1 MRKLFCLFS
10 LFLVNL
16 TAKEPLRT
24 WTSSDGRTLEARF
37 VEMVG
42 TKVRIENA
50 SGRKFTV
57 PLTRFSEED
66 QAHVDEII
74 QKLETNVKNSKK
86 NHIVRSA
93 RNMELIWVEPGSFL
107 MGTDTRDQD
116 SSRSWGSPKHLVT
129 LTQGFYLGKFEVTIA
144 EYSAVTET
152 KFKGSPNIPIVW
164 LGVSDMEDFLEK
176 LNDLEAEYVDRNW
189 SYALPTEAEWEYA
202 CRAGTETT
210 FHWGNKPDHKKANMG
225 EKNRVLPVGSYPPNN
240 WGFYDMHGNVSEL
253 TSDIWYPYTSEPQ
266 VDPVSPEIELL
277 NNVPFTYELSGDA
290 KHTYSNRISRGGSFS
305 RTFDGR
311 IDPYYCQSARRYS
324 HHGGG
329 FRIAYKPNS
338 ITSRKSSENVTE
350 TTSY

>member
-1 MRKLFCLFS
+1 MKKLFS
-10 LFLVNL
+10 LFGFFLVTL
-16 TAKEPLRT
+16 TAKEPIRT
-24 WTSSDGRTLEARF
+24 WTSADGRTLEARF
-37 VEMVG
+37 LEMLG

-50 SGRKFTV
+50 LGRKFTV

-107 MGTDTRDQD
+107 MGLDTRDQN
-116 SSRSWGSPKHLVT
+116 SSKSWGYPQHHVT

-152 KFKGSPNIPIVW
+152 KFKGSPNLPVT
-164 LGVSDMEDFLEK
+164 LVVSDMQDFLEK
-176 LNDLEAEYVDRNW
+176 LNYLEAEFVDKNW

-202 CRAGTETT
+202 CRAGAETL

-253 TSDIWYPYTSEPQ
+253 TSDIWYPYTSEPK

-277 NNVPFTYELSGDA
+277 NHVPSTYELSGNAND
-290 KHTYSNRISRGGSFS
+290 TYSRRISRGGSYS

-311 IDPYYCQSARRYS
+311 IDPYFCQSARRYS
-324 HHGGG
+324 HPGGG
-329 FRIAYKPNS
+329 FRVVYKPNS
-338 ITSRKSSENVTE
+338 KISRKSSGNITE
-350 TTSY
+350 TISY

>member
-1 MRKLFCLFS
+1 MIT
-10 LFLVNL
+10 L
-16 TAKEPLRT
+16 TAKEPIRT
-24 WTSSDGRTLEARF
+24 WTSADGQTVEARYL
-37 VEMVG
+37 EMVG
-42 TKVRIENA
+42 AKVRIENA

-66 QAHVDEII
+66 QAHVDGII
-74 QKLETNVKNSKK
+74 QKLEKDVKNSKK

-93 RNMELIWVEPGSFL
+93 RNMELIWVEPGTFL
-107 MGTDTRDQD
+107 MGLDTRDQN
-116 SSRSWGSPKHLVT
+116 SSKSWGYPRHHVT

-152 KFKGSPNIPIVW
+152 KFKGSPNLPVT
-164 LGVSDMEDFLEK
+164 LVVSDMQDFLEK
-176 LNDLEAEYVDRNW
+176 LNYLEAEFVDKNW

-240 WGFYDMHGNVSEL
+240 WGFYDMHGNVCEL
-253 TSDIWYPYTSEPQ
+253 TSDIWYPYTSEPK

-277 NNVPFTYELSGDA
+277 NHVPSKYELSGNA
-290 KHTYSNRISRGGSFS
+290 NYTYSRRISRGGTYS
-305 RTFDGR
+305 RAFDGR
-311 IDPYYCQSARRYS
+311 IVPFHCQSARRYY

-329 FRIAYKPNS
+329 FRVAFKPNS
-338 ITSRKSSENVTE
+338 KISRKSSGNITE
-350 TTSY
+350 TISY